1 MNILHRSKKQS
12 VACALRNSIPW
23 NRLRGFKKIA
33 KNCLTLP
40 LRQARGCHQE
50 VAVTPESQELFQ
62 ARAFA
67 RLAGVTVRA
76 LHHYDKLGLL
86 KPKQRSRSG
95 YRLYSQRDF
104 GRLEQIVVLKFLGMS
119 LKQIRGL
126 LEADAKLAQ
135 ALERQQVVLAEKR
148 RHLDRAV
155 AAIKNAQQCFDARR
169 EPDWNLLKY
178 VVQEIEM
185 QNSVDWSKKYYS
197 PEAQEKVE
205 ARKALWSPEL
215 QERVS
220 REWSALFADVEA
232 ALGENPGGP
241 KAQELAARWEKL
253 VGEFTGGDRQ
263 IQQGLNAMYADQANW
278 PAATKSAYTIKPQIM
293 DFITK
298 AMRAA
303 K

>member
-1 MNILHRSKKQS
+1 MIQGS
-12 VACALRNSIPW
+12 P
-23 NRLRGFKKIA
+23 
-33 KNCLTLP
+33 
-40 LRQARGCHQE
+40 
-50 VAVTPESQELFQ
+50 ELFKTQ
-62 ARAFA
+62 EFA
-67 RLAGVTVRA
+67 KLAGVTVRA

-104 GRLEQIVVLKFLGMS
+104 GRLEQIVVLKYLGMP

-126 LEADAKLAQ
+126 LEADAKLGQ
-135 ALERQQVVLAEKR
+135 ALRRQQMVLAEKR
-148 RHLDRAV
+148 RQLDRAV
-155 AAIKNAQQCFDARR
+155 AAIEKAQQCFDARR

-205 ARKALWSPEL
+205 GRKGLWSPEL

-232 ALGENPGGP
+232 ALGEDPAGA
-241 KAQELAARWEKL
+241 KAQALAARWKKL
-253 VGEFTGGDRQ
+253 VGEFTGGDAQ
-263 IQQGLNAMYADQANW
+263 IQKGLNAMYADQGNW
-278 PAATKSAYTIKPQIM
+278 PAATKSAYGIKPEIM
-293 DFITK
+293 DFITR
-298 AMRAA
+298 AMRAT